1 LTQFVEEACMTTPS
15 SPGSGAARPG
25 AALITGASAGFGAAY
40 ARAFAARGHDLVLV
54 ARRVERLEAL
64 AAELSPQVGVTVLP
78 CDLTAPDAARSLVAE
93 LDARGLDVEVLVNN
107 AGAGTYGPFAGE
119 DLDRVTRE
127 ITLNVTAVTQ
137 LTLLLWPRLL
147 ASGRGVLVDVTS
159 TAGYQPLPYIAVYA
173 ATKAYA
179 RALTQALWFEARGT
193 GTTVLAVA
201 PGPTRTEF
209 FDAAGSDGF
218 AVGQI
223 LTVDQVVRAT
233 MRALDRRRPPL
244 EVVVGWRNALS
255 ARLPRLLPQR
265 AVVSTVGRMTAP
277 RPGTAVSG
285 AAVDGAAVEGTAVST
300 TSPPAPAEAGDAS

>member
-1 LTQFVEEACMTTPS
+1 MTTPS
-15 SPGSGAARPG
+15 HPGT
-25 AALITGASAGFGAAY
+25 ALITGASAGFGAAY

-64 AAELSPQVGVTVLP
+64 AAELSGQVEVTVLP
-78 CDLTAPDAARSLVAE
+78 CDLTAPDAARDLVTE
-93 LDARGLDVEVLVNN
+93 LDARGIAVEVLVNN
-107 AGAGTYGPFAGE
+107 AGAGTYGPFEGE
-119 DLDRVTRE
+119 DLERITRE
-127 ITLNVTAVTQ
+127 VTLNVTALTQ

-159 TAGYQPLPYIAVYA
+159 TAAFQPLPYIAVYA

-179 RALTQALWFEARGT
+179 RSLTQALWFEARGT
-193 GTTVLAVA
+193 GTRVLAVA

-218 AVGQI
+218 AVGQV

-265 AVVSTVGRMTAP
+265 VVVATVGRMTAP
-277 RPGTAVSG
+277 RAGTAVSG
-285 AAVDGAAVEGTAVST
+285 AGGGAGPGAVPAEPGA
-300 TSPPAPAEAGDAS
+300 APAEPGGAA